1 MNRLT
6 VQELVKRGFSAVDK
20 ALQSGPVHIIEQSQ
34 PRYVLLTEERYQVLL
49 ETENEAYTA
58 RVQASLADFEAGKVR
73 RFDSVDA
80 LMQALEEADEE

>member
-6 VQELVKRGFSAVDK
+6 AQELVQRGFSAVDK

-49 ETENEAYTA
+49 EAEDEAHLA
-58 RVQASLADFEAGKVR
+58 RVHASLADVEAGKVR
-73 RFDSVDA
+73 RFDSVEA
-80 LMQALEEADEE
+80 LMQAIDEVYG